1 MEMLEFND
9 ECLEAGTLPPAED
22 PELGDDAEEM

>member
-9 ECLEAGTLPPAED
+9 ECLEAGQLPVIEEAD
-22 PELGDDAEEM
+22 LADDAEEM

>member
-9 ECLEAGTLPPAED
+9 ECIEAGRLTPTED
-22 PELGDDAEEM
+22 LELADDAEEM